1 MSESERVA
9 RAQLTSDYERIMA
22 EGYRDRWASS
32 NPGNREIQRERDAVL
47 TALTRSALPARP
59 LRVLDLGCGSLS
71 ILPASI
77 VVDLRI
83 GVDLLIQR
91 LIDLRSSGD
100 ETPTV
105 NGDGAHLPFPDE
117 TFDVVVLSTM
127 MTSVLDDEVRRSVAA
142 EVERTLRIG
151 GAVLWYDMRMPNPR
165 NKATRAVGRAELNRL
180 FPTLR
185 GEVKSLTVV
194 PFVARRLGRFAPKGY
209 AILRRVPP
217 ARSHLAACLLKA
229 ADNT

>member
-32 NPGNREIQRERDAVL
+32 NPGNREIHLERDAVL
-47 TALTRSALPARP
+47 TSLTRRALPARP

-83 GVDLLIQR
+83 GVDLLVQR
-91 LIDLRSSGD
+91 LIDLRSAGN

-105 NGDGAHLPFPDE
+105 NGDGAHLPFPDD
-117 TFDVVVLSTM
+117 TFDLVVLSTM
-127 MTSVLDDEVRRSVAA
+127 MTSVLDDGVRRSVAT
-142 EVERTLRIG
+142 EVVRTLRVG
-151 GAVLWYDMRMPNPR
+151 GAVLWYDMRMPNPG
-165 NKATRAVGRAELNRL
+165 NKATRAIGRGELKRL
-180 FPTLR
+180 FPSLN
-185 GEVKSLTVV
+185 GEIRSLTVV
-194 PFVARRLGRFAPKGY
+194 PFVARRLGKLTSKGY
-209 AILRRVPP
+209 ALLRRIPP

-229 ADNT
+229 SHPI